1 MKRSKL
7 ATAPMLVLLVASIL
21 LSACGSA
28 ATPAPAAT
36 SAPVAAAPTAVP
48 IGTPVP
54 TAADAEPTAAPAPV
68 SGDKSGGRLVLV
80 GNDDSA
86 QLDPFIATWHST
98 AIYSVFDTLLA
109 YSPDFTSFVP
119 LLAESWE
126 VSEDNLKVTFHL
138 RKDVVF
144 QDGTPLNAEAV
155 KWNLDRYSDLEVASS
170 QSAVLNP
177 LLVETEIVD
186 EYTFTMHLS
195 EPYAPLFEF
204 LSGLE
209 IVSPT
214 AYEAAGS
221 DKFNLN
227 PVGAGRWIVK
237 ENVPNDHI
245 LFSRYEDYN
254 WGVEFVDNQG
264 AAYPA
269 EFEIKAIADE
279 ATVYAMLE
287 TGEAHIASIPSQ
299 FIEKARSN
307 ENIEIVQGV
316 NSGLDYLGFNN
327 EHPILKDPVIR
338 RAIARAINRDEIVIA
353 GYNGEAVP
361 IYGPLSPTEFGYS
374 ERVENL
380 AREQTYDPDL
390 ASQMLAEAGW
400 TDSDG
405 DGVLDKDGQKLEFRF
420 IYPVS
425 DTYKRMAETI
435 QAQLADIGIKLNLEA
450 QEEATLKAE
459 TVAGTHEVFLLYF
472 GLIDPRILCYIFCSD
487 RIGSTNRPRYSNPE
501 LDQLLKAADSE
512 VDPEARKL
520 KVEAVME
527 FLIQERPTIPLLAS
541 YSYTGYRKDKVAG
554 IKSNAV
560 GGVILDDV
568 YLLEK

>member
-1 MKRSKL
+1 MKRRNL
-7 ATAPMLVLLVASIL
+7 ATAPMLVFLVASIF

-36 SAPVAAAPTAVP
+36 SAPAAAAPTAAP
-48 IGTPVP
+48 LGTAVP
-54 TAADAEPTAAPAPV
+54 TAEPIAEPETA

-80 GNDDSA
+80 GNDDSS
-86 QLDPFIATWHST
+86 QLDPFISTWHST
-98 AIYSVFDTLLA
+98 AIYSVFDTLIS
-109 YSPDFTSFVP
+109 YSPDFTTFEP
-119 LLAESWE
+119 LLAESWT
-126 VSEDNLKVTFHL
+126 VSEDNLQVTFKL
-138 RKDVVF
+138 REDVIF

-155 KWNLDRYSDLEVASS
+155 KWNLDRYSDPVVASS
-170 QSAVLNP
+170 QSATLNG
-177 LLVETEIVD
+177 LLTSTEVVD
-186 EYTFTMHLS
+186 EYSVTLTLS
-195 EPYAPLFEF
+195 EAYAPLFEF

-237 ENVPNDHI
+237 ENIPNEHI
-245 LFSRYEDYN
+245 LFDRYNDYN
-254 WGVEFVDNQG
+254 WGVNFVDNQG
-264 AAYPA
+264 ASYPA
-269 EFEIKAIADE
+269 EFEIKSVADE
-279 ATVYAMLE
+279 ATIYAMLE
-287 TGEAHIASIPSQ
+287 TGEAHIAGIPSQ
-299 FIEKARSN
+299 FIDKARAN

-327 EHPILKDPVIR
+327 EHPILKDPALR

-353 GYNGEAVP
+353 GYDGAADP

-374 ERVENL
+374 ERVENI

-390 ASQMLAEAGW
+390 AASMLAEAGW

-405 DGVLDKDGQKLEFRF
+405 DGILDKDGEKLEFRF
-420 IYPVS
+420 IFPAS
-425 DTYKRMAETI
+425 DTYKRMAETV
-435 QAQLADIGIKLNLEA
+435 QAQLSDVGIKLNLEA
-450 QEEATLKAE
+450 QEESALKAE

-487 RIGSTNRPRYSNPE
+487 RIGGTNRPRYANPD
-501 LDQLLKAADSE
+501 LDVLLKAADTE

-527 FLIQERPTIPLLAS
+527 LLVQERPTIPLLAS
-541 YSYTGYRKDKVAG
+541 YSFTGYRKDKVAG
-554 IKSNAV
+554 IKTNSI
-560 GGVILDDV
+560 GGVLLDDV
-568 YLLEK
+568 YLLDK

>member
-1 MKRSKL
+1 MKRRNL
-7 ATAPMLVLLVASIL
+7 ATAPMLVFLVASIF

-36 SAPVAAAPTAVP
+36 SAPAAAAPTAAP
-48 IGTPVP
+48 LGTAVP
-54 TAADAEPTAAPAPV
+54 TAEPIAEPETA

-80 GNDDSA
+80 GNDDSS
-86 QLDPFIATWHST
+86 QLDPFISTWHST
-98 AIYSVFDTLLA
+98 AIYSVFDTLIS
-109 YSPDFTSFVP
+109 YSPDFTTFEP
-119 LLAESWE
+119 LLAESWT
-126 VSEDNLKVTFHL
+126 VSEDNLQVTFKL
-138 RKDVVF
+138 REDVIF

-155 KWNLDRYSDLEVASS
+155 KWNLDRYSDPVVASS
-170 QSAVLNP
+170 QSATLNG
-177 LLVETEIVD
+177 LLTSTEVVD
-186 EYTFTMHLS
+186 EYSVTLTLS
-195 EPYAPLFEF
+195 EAYAPLFEF

-237 ENVPNDHI
+237 ENIPNEHI
-245 LFSRYEDYN
+245 LFDRYNDYN
-254 WGVEFVDNQG
+254 WGVNFVDNQG
-264 AAYPA
+264 ASYPA
-269 EFEIKAIADE
+269 EFEIKSVADE
-279 ATVYAMLE
+279 ATIYAMLE
-287 TGEAHIASIPSQ
+287 TGEAHIAGIPSQ
-299 FIEKARSN
+299 FIDKARAN

-327 EHPILKDPVIR
+327 EHPILKDPALR

-353 GYNGEAVP
+353 GYDGAADP

-374 ERVENL
+374 ERVENI

-390 ASQMLAEAGW
+390 AASMLAEAGW

-405 DGVLDKDGQKLEFRF
+405 DGILDKDGEKLEFRF
-420 IYPVS
+420 IFPAS
-425 DTYKRMAETI
+425 DTYKRMAETV
-435 QAQLADIGIKLNLEA
+435 QAQLSDVGIKLNLEA
-450 QEEATLKAE
+450 QEESALKAE

-487 RIGSTNRPRYSNPE
+487 RIGGTNRPRYSNPD
-501 LDQLLKAADSE
+501 LDVLLKAADTE

-527 FLIQERPTIPLLAS
+527 LLVQERPTIPLLAS
-541 YSYTGYRKDKVAG
+541 YSFTGYRKDKVAG
-554 IKSNAV
+554 IKTNSI
-560 GGVILDDV
+560 GGVLLDDV
-568 YLLEK
+568 YLLDK